1 MKHAHTL
8 SMATILMA
16 LHSTGHAGRPLA
28 VEDAGVTPKGQCQ
41 VEAWLESSRAPET
54 SQVATLAPACGVA
67 DGLEVGVELGMP
79 SRTSQGDQRRGL
91 ALKWAPE
98 AAQWAG
104 WQMGGGLLGIIGCV
118 IVVSSDKWERHGAL
132 MAGLGNLALAALFLV
147 FAALSR
153 DVEKGLLLYSLS
165 KFPGLMVSGGCA
177 VIAFRF
183 VIWGEE

>member
-1 MKHAHTL
+1 MTLPANTRIFLLIAWFNL
-8 SMATILMA
+8 SMLLMA
-16 LHSTGHAGRPLA
+16 TDFGSVIATGGSPIDADQYGEAIWA
-28 VEDAGVTPKGQCQ
+28 V
-41 VEAWLESSRAPET
+41 
-54 SQVATLAPACGVA
+54 PALV
-67 DGLEVGVELGMP
+67 
-79 SRTSQGDQRRGL
+79 
-91 ALKWAPE
+91 
-98 AAQWAG
+98 WAG

-153 DVEKGLLLYSLS
+153 DVEKGLLLHSLS